1 MKISR
6 KFATSFVACLPHD
19 LQMKVKRAVYQTLH
33 DEGLAMVDIKEA
45 TARAMESRLSDL
57 DAVMSIEWVQNLRSK

>member
-19 LQMKVKRAVYQTLH
+19 LQQKIKRAVYQTLH
-33 DEGLAMVDIKEA
+33 DEGVAMVDLKEM

-57 DAVMSIEWVQNLRSK
+57 DSVINIEWV